1 MKDFYCFM
9 KKEEIQLAKSRLSL
23 YLKAEKAILSGQS
36 YEAEGLKLTRANL
49 KEVQTMINQLKKE
62 LYSLNSK
69 IQGRAKFR
77 VVRPGW

>member
-1 MKDFYCFM
+1 MNTKTNLQ
-9 KKEEIQLAKSRLSL
+9 EQIQLAKSRLSL

-62 LYSLNSK
+62 LYALNSK
-69 IQGRAKFR
+69 MQGRAKFR

>member
-62 LYSLNSK
+62 LYALSSQT
-69 IQGRAKFR
+69 QGRAKFR